1 MTKNK
6 KKKKYIET
14 VDLNPLYME
23 ITTHMQ
29 QLLLWLKKYTNWKK
43 NMGLAKNDLA
53 DLQKNQI
60 EVIKMKIDKK

>member
-1 MTKNK
+1 
-6 KKKKYIET
+6 
-14 VDLNPLYME
+14 ME

-53 DLQKNQI
+53 HLQKNQI
-60 EVIKMKIDKK
+60 EVIKMKIDKKWN